1 MCSQTIGAY
10 VIHSNRYCNIYYSCD
25 GRSSKPSAYRCYNRD
40 RLEDGIFNRDTRKC
54 VSKQSSSC
62 LGEFLSIKLRYQSSP
77 VDHLRLPDLAPLS
90 CRGDQQYLA
99 EHDKYCNL
107 YHSCILGKYQMYSCL
122 TVGSYD
128 KTSYFY
134 YTNGDCAAPNA
145 AQCGPNK
152 AIYPYEKLFPNEVE
166 NGFVS
171 ELNPPS
177 NRFLPIISPSLSF
190 KGQSV
195 FGSVSLKYNLPY
207 SPSCNP
213 QINSY
218 LLPHSKFCNL
228 FYECIKGKLTTF
240 ACVDSS
246 TGQFSGIYDEKINGC
261 KPYSPNECLSNSLYN
276 PEDNNVSE
284 TLQQE
289 SYENSLDLKQLNE
302 NDGSFKTES
311 NFSCINKPSGYYE
324 SEWCNIF
331 FRCLNN
337 KRIDTKCSSGLRNG
351 EFSQYDLWWEYQNS
365 TYDPYNPVVFVG
377 PDEDAKCEWPCKVKC
392 TKPIW
397 VEHGKYQSSKM
408 IFDTDIEM
416 HPGCSKGVENTQ
428 NKVEE
433 ESTSQQ
439 NQIHQIP
446 QFQAFETEN
455 LNPSGFFCE
464 SDGTFKVIL

>member
-1 MCSQTIGAY
+1 
-10 VIHSNRYCNIYYSCD
+10 
-25 GRSSKPSAYRCYNRD
+25 
-40 RLEDGIFNRDTRKC
+40 
-54 VSKQSSSC
+54 
-62 LGEFLSIKLRYQSSP
+62 

-134 YTNGDCAAPNA
+134 YTNGDCAAPNS

-166 NGFVS
+166 NSFIS

-190 KGQSV
+190 KGQSI

-207 SPSCNP
+207 SITCNP

-218 LLPHSKFCNL
+218 LMPHSKFCNL

-276 PEDNNVSE
+276 PEDNNISE
-284 TLQQE
+284 TPQQE
-289 SYENSLDLKQLNE
+289 SYENSFDLKQLNE

-331 FRCLNN
+331 YRCLNG

-365 TYDPYNPVVFVG
+365 TYDPYNPIVFIG

-416 HPGCSKGVENTQ
+416 HPGCGKSAENVQ
-428 NKVEE
+428 NKADEE
-433 ESTSQQ
+433 PSSAQQSQV
-439 NQIHQIP
+439 HQIP

-464 SDGTFKVIL
+464 SDGTFKVN